1 MALLALVLLAICLA
15 EYLRHI
21 DTLWVIALEVV
32 AIIAVVGLVAHGL
45 GYGPAGWLPAV
56 VGLWWASARTLPSWR
71 VPGMIASG
79 VAAVLALVASP
90 FIDRD
95 RPPLLDW
102 FEDLGVPGLLGVGL
116 DEFVLA
122 LVVAVALIGPA
133 NAVVREV
140 LDHVG
145 RGLLKEE
152 RRLKGGRVI
161 GPLERVM
168 VFAFAVGGNYGG
180 VAAIL
185 AAKGI
190 LRFPEISRDVD
201 DEEGDGSRAEYV
213 LVGSFVSWFL
223 ALALVPLF

>member
-15 EYLRHI
+15 QYLRQI
-21 DTLWVIALEVV
+21 GPAWVIAIQGVLMIAIVV
-32 AIIAVVGLVAHGL
+32 LTAYGL
-45 GYGPAGWLPAV
+45 GYGPGAGWLPV
-56 VGLWWASARTLPSWR
+56 IVGLWWASARALPSWR

-79 VAAVLALVASP
+79 VAGVLALVASP
-90 FIDRD
+90 LIDRD
-95 RPPLLDW
+95 TPPLLDW
-102 FEDLGVPGLLGVGL
+102 FEDLGVPGLMNVGL

-122 LVVAVALIGPA
+122 VVAAVALIGPA

-145 RGLLKEE
+145 RGLLREE
-152 RRLKGGRVI
+152 IRLKGGRVI

-190 LRFPEISRDVD
+190 LRFPEISRD
-201 DEEGDGSRAEYV
+201 EGDGSRAEYV

>member
-15 EYLRHI
+15 EYLRHT
-21 DTLWVIALEVV
+21 DTVWVVVAEVV
-32 AIIAVVGLVAHGL
+32 AMVAIVVLAAQAL
-45 GYGPAGWLPAV
+45 GYGAGAGWLPAI
-56 VGLWWASARTLPSWR
+56 VGLWWASARTVPSWR
-71 VPGMIASG
+71 VPGMLVSG
-79 VAAVLALVASP
+79 FAALLALIFSP
-90 FIDRD
+90 VIDRAE
-95 RPPLLDW
+95 PPLLDW
-102 FEDLGVPGLLGVGL
+102 YDSLAIGSLDGVDL

-122 LVVAVALIGPA
+122 VITVVALIGPA

-140 LDHVG
+140 LDRIG
-145 RGLLKEE
+145 RGLLAEE

-190 LRFPEISRDVD
+190 LRFPEISKD
-201 DEEGDGSRAEYV
+201 EGDGSRAEYV

>member
-15 EYLRHI
+15 EYLRHVDAVWI
-21 DTLWVIALEVV
+21 VVAEVV
-32 AIIAVVGLVAHGL
+32 VIIGVVLLAAHGL
-45 GYGPAGWLPAV
+45 GYNPGVGLLPAV

-71 VPGMIASG
+71 VPGMIAAG
-79 VAAVLALVASP
+79 VAAALALVASP
-90 FIDRD
+90 AIERD
-95 RPPLLDW
+95 VPPMLGW
-102 FEDLGVPGLLGVGL
+102 YEDLAVPGLAGVTL
-116 DEFVLA
+116 DELVLA
-122 LVVAVALIGPA
+122 VVAVVALIGPA

-145 RGLLKEE
+145 RGLLAEE

-190 LRFPEISRDVD
+190 LRFPEISRDED
-201 DEEGDGSRAEYV
+201 KNGDGSRAEYV